1 MDEIFKFRFFR
12 FYLNKLS
19 SWCIVAVTLDHSIHA
34 CLLSRAYHE
43 SIERAWCRPFH
54 DVFARRPSW
63 RLLCYYRKTKSIG
76 KNNYLQCVLSSVT
89 YISFIFCSFYR
100 LLLVCELYFVD
111 MRPALSHARK
121 LRVLFLLIALSSF
134 LIIVYEGSI
143 LMISDHGKYYF
154 CRGRAGYS
162 RFQVTGMIEWG
173 QKSKLQKIPGS
184 KIDPRKIPC
193 RIFQYTAL
201 NVITRNLKTLEIE

>member
-1 MDEIFKFRFFR
+1 MRVFSLARVAR
-12 FYLNKLS
+12 ALS
-19 SWCIVAVTLDHSIHA
+19 VPGAGLFMM
-34 CLLSRAYHE
+34 CLLDAQVRDHCAT
-43 SIERAWCRPFH
+43 IEKP
-54 DVFARRPSW
+54 
-63 RLLCYYRKTKSIG
+63 LYREKQLPTVCPQFCNI
-76 KNNYLQCVLSSVT
+76 Y
-89 YISFIFCSFYR
+89 FFFFCSFYR

-111 MRPALSHARK
+111 MRPALSYARK

-193 RIFQYTAL
+193 RIFQYTML
-201 NVITRNLKTLEIE
+201 NDITRNLKTLEIE